1 LVLGI
6 GGGIAGS
13 LGGLLGATGGVA
25 GVAYLS
31 NNPAILARTEGGVA
45 TGSQL
50 SRPAAKTSG
59 IILLI
64 SQPTHWLKSKGRT
77 IGLALGARLVDFVLK
92 SKVSVAVLPLES
104 VAPAVERAFSAITT
118 LVFLVCASHSDSEVI
133 SAESDSG
140 LKIRES
146 GVLHALTV
154 LVRYLDKE
162 PKDLETIRDM
172 AQELQQRLQE
182 AGYVWEIIADSSPF
196 LDEYRERFRL
206 SGLIEPGQPV
216 QTLVPCFRRGNEIL
230 LQGRLTRQRG

>member
-1 LVLGI
+1 MLGI

-13 LGGLLGATGGVA
+13 LGGLFGAAGGVA

-31 NNPAILARTEGGVA
+31 NNPSVLARTESDVL

-50 SRPAAKTSG
+50 SRPAAKSSG

-64 SQPTHWLKSKGRT
+64 SQPTHWLMSKGRT
-77 IGLALGARLVDFVLK
+77 ISLALGARLVDFVLK

-104 VAPAVERAFSAITT
+104 VAPAVERVFSAITT
-118 LVFLVCASHSDSEVI
+118 LVFLVRASPSDPDVI
-133 SAESDSG
+133 PADSDSG
-140 LKIRES
+140 LNIRDS

-162 PKDLETIRDM
+162 PGDLETIRDM
-172 AQELQQRLQE
+172 AQELQQRLQD
-182 AGYVWEIIADSSPF
+182 AGYIWEIIADSSPF
-196 LDEYRERFRL
+196 RDEYRQRFRL